1 VKSTMALQQVGGKFL
16 PFHGA
21 LVNPSRKDTYE
32 LPRSDSATKTI
43 TRRGLLKLAAGATSA
58 AVLPNTMV
66 VLRKKSVRDEFVG
79 ENLSETLDVKR

>member
-1 VKSTMALQQVGGKFL
+1 MALHQVSGKFL

-58 AVLPNTMV
+58 AVLPNTTV
-66 VLRKKSVRDEFVG
+66 PPDNPIRG
-79 ENLSETLDVKR
+79 ECL